1 MENKLL
7 DSLKIGMPIPT
18 ETPYR
23 IEPCL
28 LENPPV
34 DVVDLVAELS
44 SLTEQLG
51 SRLHP
56 DAAASLAEMVRI
68 MNCYYSNL
76 IEGHNTLPRDI
87 ERALANELDNDQAR
101 RNLQIEARAHI
112 RVQKLIDEMHSRNT
126 LPEPASSDFLQ
137 WLHREFY
144 RDASDEMLVTKQQ
157 HDFKMVP
164 GEFRCLTAHDVT
176 VGRHLPPS
184 SETVVDFMRYFEQ
197 RYQLETMGK
206 GSRILAM
213 AAAHHRL
220 AFIHPFPDG
229 NGRVCRLMSHAMGLK
244 AGIGAFGLWSISRG
258 LARGLNSR
266 QEYKQM
272 MDYADSPRQSDLDG
286 RGNLSQKALLEFVG
300 WFLTVC
306 IDQAKFMA
314 SLFEFDQLAK
324 RLKIYTERQGLRPE
338 AFFILHRILLQG
350 EMPRGE
356 AERVTGLKERSA
368 RMVLADL
375 IKDGIVNS
383 QTPKG
388 PISLRFTSQSIDML
402 FPKLFAES

>member
-1 MENKLL
+1 
-7 DSLKIGMPIPT
+7 MPTST

-28 LENPPV
+28 LENPPL
-34 DVVDLVAELS
+34 DVVDLVADLT

-51 SRLHP
+51 ARLHP
-56 DAAASLAEMVRI
+56 DAAASLADMVRI

-76 IEGHNTLPRDI
+76 IEGHNTIPRDI

-112 RVQKLIDEMHSRNT
+112 HVQKLIDEMHTKND
-126 LPEPASSDFLQ
+126 LPEPASADFLQ
-137 WLHREFY
+137 WLHTEFY
-144 RDASDEMLVTKQQ
+144 RDASDEMLMIKQGQ
-157 HDFKMVP
+157 QDFKMVP
-164 GEFRCLTAHDVT
+164 GEFRSLTVHDVA

-184 SETVVDFMRYFEQ
+184 SETVTDFMRHFEQ
-197 RYQLETMGK
+197 RYRLETMGK

-220 AFIHPFPDG
+220 AYIHPFPDG
-229 NGRVCRLMSHAMGLK
+229 NGRVSRLMSHAMGLK

-272 MDYADSPRQSDLDG
+272 MDVADSPRQGDLDG
-286 RGNLSQKALLEFVG
+286 RGNLSQKALTEFVR
-300 WFLTVC
+300 WFLSAC
-306 IDQAKFMA
+306 IDQAKFMT
-314 SLFEFDQLAK
+314 SLFEFNQLAN

-375 IKDGIVNS
+375 VKDGIVNS

-388 PISLRFTSQSIDML
+388 PISLRFTSQSIDLL

>member
-1 MENKLL
+1 
-7 DSLKIGMPIPT
+7 MPTPT

-28 LENPPV
+28 LKNPPL
-34 DVVDLVAELS
+34 DVVDFVAELT

-56 DAAASLAEMVRI
+56 DAAASLADMVRI

-76 IEGHNTLPRDI
+76 IEGHNTIPRDI
-87 ERALANELDNDQAR
+87 ERALANELDHDQTR

-112 RVQKLIDEMHSRNT
+112 RVQKLIDGMHAQHA

-137 WLHREFY
+137 WLHSEFY
-144 RDASDEMLVTKQQ
+144 RDASDEMLVIKQGQ
-157 HDFKMVP
+157 QDFKMVP
-164 GEFRCLTAHDVT
+164 GEFRSLIVHDVA

-184 SETVVDFMRYFEQ
+184 SEKVTDFMRHFEQ
-197 RYQLETMGK
+197 RYRLEAMGK

-220 AFIHPFPDG
+220 AYIHPFADG
-229 NGRVCRLMSHAMGLK
+229 NGRVSRLMSHAMGLR
-244 AGIGAFGLWSISRG
+244 AGVGAFGLWSISRG
-258 LARGLNSR
+258 LARGLHSR

-272 MDYADSPRQSDLDG
+272 MDYADSPRRGDLDG
-286 RGNLSQKALLEFVG
+286 RGNLSQKALTEFVR
-300 WFLTVC
+300 WFLSVC
-306 IDQAKFMA
+306 IDQAKFMN
-314 SLFEFDQLAK
+314 SLFEFDQLAN
-324 RLKIYTERQGLRPE
+324 RLRIYTEKQGLRPE
-338 AFFILHRILLQG
+338 AFFIMHRILLQG

-375 IKDGIVNS
+375 VKDGIVNS

-388 PISLRFTSQSIDML
+388 PISLRFTSQSIDLL

>member
-1 MENKLL
+1 
-7 DSLKIGMPIPT
+7 MPTPT

-28 LENPPV
+28 LENPPL
-34 DVVDLVAELS
+34 DVVDLVAELT
-44 SLTEQLG
+44 SLTERLG
-51 SRLHP
+51 ARLHP
-56 DAAASLAEMVRI
+56 DAAASLADMVRI

-76 IEGHNTLPRDI
+76 IEGHNTIPRDI
-87 ERALANELDNDQAR
+87 ERALANELDNDQTR

-112 RVQKLIDEMHSRNT
+112 RVQKLIDEMHTQNV
-126 LPEPASSDFLQ
+126 LPEPASCDFLQ
-137 WLHREFY
+137 WLHTEFY
-144 RDASDEMLVTKQQ
+144 RDASDEMLVIKQGQ
-157 HDFKMVP
+157 QDFKMVP
-164 GEFRCLTAHDVT
+164 GEFRSLTVHDVA

-184 SETVVDFMRYFEQ
+184 SETVANFMRHFEQ
-197 RYQLETMGK
+197 RYRLETMGK

-220 AFIHPFPDG
+220 AYIHPFPDG
-229 NGRVCRLMSHAMGLK
+229 NGRVSRLMSHAMGLK

-272 MDYADSPRQSDLDG
+272 MDYADSPRQGDLDG
-286 RGNLSQKALLEFVG
+286 RGNLSQKALTEFAR
-300 WFLTVC
+300 WFLSAC
-306 IDQAKFMA
+306 IDQAKLMN
-314 SLFEFDQLAK
+314 SLFEFDQLAN

-338 AFFILHRILLQG
+338 AFFILQRILLQG

-375 IKDGIVNS
+375 VKDGIVNS

-388 PISLRFTSQSIDML
+388 PISLQFTSQSIDML